1 MSFSSRKPARAGG
14 RWIGCW
20 AAWAA
25 GVVATLASSTQ
36 TTFDWLNVAAGRGK
50 ESIAA
55 VVLDTG
61 DQSFVAGSFSEVLQ
75 VNDDLLFSVADS
87 DVFVAKTA
95 STGQVLWLATLAG
108 GFNDF
113 SQGVVPDGL
122 GGCLVS
128 WGNSLSRLDENGQQQ
143 WTRNFLET
151 LGTFGV
157 VRESTTRAVV
167 LVRENEDQ
175 YTLRRVEL
183 SEGEDQWTKP
193 LGVTASAGRL
203 ARDESGNL
211 FAAWIARGEVRVE
224 DQLFRLPPGGDAVV
238 VVMKFNAEGALQWT
252 RFAEGAQT
260 MGLNAFKTTPAGEL
274 VLGGTASGPFTLGG
288 VQIGRTN
295 GVAQGWVLVLDP
307 NGACRWQLGNQGIEV
322 TAAGPL
328 GTNEVVYAR
337 NQLTGGT
344 QMLRYNLTNDVDWT
358 VFGGAVRVADLAART
373 NGSVWVTGR
382 YQGDGGLGTKPFI
395 PPIIG
400 DDGLFFGRR
409 ALIKP
414 LILLDPMSTTN
425 VAGNFVRLQPEID
438 DADSRVWYQ
447 WSKKGVRIPGATNA
461 TLDFPAVTLA
471 DAGDYTVAI
480 TNVDGGTN
488 SAVATLKVVLAL
500 TTEVV
505 GEGAVVAD
513 PADPIFEPGRTVELL
528 AVAQDGHEF
537 TGWSGDVAGLN
548 PLANPLTFPM
558 NSNRTVRA
566 TFVQI
571 PRLVGASGPDGSS
584 VFRLEGPAGAA
595 AELQVSEDL
604 KTWRRILALRLS
616 EVPAEVGNLGPVGA
630 RTFYRLM
637 LK

>member
-1 MSFSSRKPARAGG
+1 MSFPSRKQSRPFHP
-14 RWIGCW
+14 WIGGW
-20 AAWAA
+20 AAWAV
-25 GVVATLASSTQ
+25 GMVVGLASSTQ
-36 TTFDWLNVAAGRGK
+36 ATFEWLNVAAGRGK
-50 ESIAA
+50 ESLAA
-55 VVLDTG
+55 VALDTG

-75 VNDDLLFSVADS
+75 VNEDLLFSVADS
-87 DVFVAKTA
+87 DVFVAK
-95 STGQVLWLATLAG
+95 SSPTGEVLWLATLAG

-113 SQGVVPDGL
+113 SQGIVPDGL

-128 WGNSLSRLDENGQQQ
+128 WGNSLSRLDGDGQQL
-143 WTRNFLET
+143 WTRNFLDT
-151 LGTFGV
+151 LGTYGV
-157 VRESTTRAVV
+157 VRESASRAVV
-167 LVRENEDQ
+167 LVRDAEDQ
-175 YTLRRVEL
+175 FTLRRVEL
-183 SEGEDQWTKP
+183 SAGEDQWTKP
-193 LGVTASAGRL
+193 LGVTAPSGRL

-211 FAAWIARGEVRVE
+211 FVAWVGRGEVRVD
-224 DQLFRLPPGGDAVV
+224 DQVFRLPPGGEAVV
-238 VVMKFNAEGALQWT
+238 VVMKFSAEGVRQWI

-260 MGLNAFKTTPAGEL
+260 MGLNAFKTTPTGEL
-274 VLGGTASGPFTLGG
+274 VLGGNASGPFTLGG

-295 GVAQGWVLVLDP
+295 GVAQGWVLVLDA
-307 NGACRWQLGNQGIEV
+307 NGGCRWQLGDQGIEV
-322 TAAGPL
+322 TAAGPM

-337 NQLTGGT
+337 NQPTGGT
-344 QMLRYNLTNDVDWT
+344 QMLRYNLTNDVEWT

-373 NGSVWVTGR
+373 NGSVWVAGR

-414 LILLDPMSTTN
+414 LVLLDPISTTN

-447 WSKKGVRIPGATNA
+447 WYKEGVLIPKATNA
-461 TLDFPAVTLA
+461 VLDFPLVALA
-471 DAGDYTVAI
+471 DAGGYTVAM

-488 SAVATLKVVLAL
+488 SAVAILKVVVAL
-500 TTEVV
+500 TTEAI

-513 PADPIFEPGRTVELL
+513 PSLPTFEPGRMVELL
-528 AVAQDGHEF
+528 AVAEDGHEF

-548 PLANPLTFPM
+548 PLVNPLTFPM

-566 TFVQI
+566 TFVKI

-584 VFRLEGPAGAA
+584 VFRLEGPVGAA
-595 AELQVSEDL
+595 AELQVSDDL
-604 KTWRRILALRLS
+604 KTWRRVLSLRLS